1 MPQEKHSG
9 TLLVE
14 SDTGNVFVDDSDEV
28 RVQLTDTS
36 KISRHGDKFDNDA
49 ELQFPSETEGK
60 SAKISSDN
68 INFTDGENL
77 LNSTV
82 MDLMVANKSLIIY
95 EKS

>member
-36 KISRHGDKFDNDA
+36 KISRHGDKFDNG
-49 ELQFPSETEGK
+49 FK
-60 SAKISSDN
+60 
-68 INFTDGENL
+68 DGEIFRYDAYGACVSYSPKWL
-77 LNSTV
+77 CFSQW
-82 MDLMVANKSLIIY
+82 ANDFRT
-95 EKS
+95 